1 MIVMDI
7 NGLPD
12 LHLEDGRT
20 CIVDILNI
28 AREGGVLLYD
38 STKGD
43 QPVLYDEDDIV
54 IYDIHSKEG
63 IKYLKDHELDKK

>member
-7 NGLPD
+7 NSVPD
-12 LHLEDGRT
+12 LSISGRGVH
-20 CIVDILNI
+20 IADILKF
-28 AREGGVLLYD
+28 AKEECVLLYD

-43 QPVLYDEDDIV
+43 QPVLYDDDDIV